1 MKRKEYYQIGRLLCV
16 LGFLFLALE
25 AFVNPFDWEDPYI
38 YKELSTGDIQ
48 SLAAYWKVLI
58 PAGFLV
64 MGIAGRR
71 LFDIYSAIAATLSSL
86 FFLVAM
92 GDEES
97 FLAGV
102 FGTVFD
108 KFINVDEPSLIAA
121 IILSVLWFGV
131 IAIAGHR
138 LLLVKKWKVP
148 CVIIGILVLLIWIF
162 YVAGFVGL
170 LRESTNFYRM
180 TDWACDKYGADFPH
194 SFSLI
199 VCKVMMVSA
208 MVAAVLE
215 CVVDGLAK
223 RAQRRENA

>member
-1 MKRKEYYQIGRLLCV
+1 MEGV
-16 LGFLFLALE
+16 
-25 AFVNPFDWEDPYI
+25 DP
-38 YKELSTGDIQ
+38 G
-48 SLAAYWKVLI
+48 
-58 PAGFLV
+58 
-64 MGIAGRR
+64 R
-71 LFDIYSAIAATLSSL
+71 LFDIYSAVAATLSSL

-170 LRESTNFYRM
+170 LRQSTNFYRM
-180 TDWACDKYGADFPH
+180 TDWACDKYGADFLH